1 MPAKFD
7 NLLAAFHQT
16 SITKTRISAQQVKE
30 RSRAVPLDAR
40 CRAMEVIQAD
50 GKIYVA
56 NGQRRV
62 GPFDTNAAARLW
74 IDQHGDEGRGDTDA
88 ITESRMVV
96 NGSLQLCTVLNLLRH
111 GATDE
116 HRCVYLVWPLVV
128 YRTMAKI
135 NGGHQTRRW

>member
-1 MPAKFD
+1 M
-7 NLLAAFHQT
+7 
-16 SITKTRISAQQVKE
+16 RISAQQVKE

-62 GPFDTNAAARLW
+62 GPFDTNAAARFW

-96 NGSLQLCTVLNLLRH
+96 NGSLQLCR
-111 GATDE
+111 
-116 HRCVYLVWPLVV
+116 Y
-128 YRTMAKI
+128 
-135 NGGHQTRRW
+135 

>member
-1 MPAKFD
+1 
-7 NLLAAFHQT
+7 
-16 SITKTRISAQQVKE
+16 
-30 RSRAVPLDAR
+30 
-40 CRAMEVIQAD
+40 MEVIQAD

-62 GPFDTNAAARLW
+62 GPFDTNAAARFW

-116 HRCVYLVWPLVV
+116 HRCVYLVWSLVV